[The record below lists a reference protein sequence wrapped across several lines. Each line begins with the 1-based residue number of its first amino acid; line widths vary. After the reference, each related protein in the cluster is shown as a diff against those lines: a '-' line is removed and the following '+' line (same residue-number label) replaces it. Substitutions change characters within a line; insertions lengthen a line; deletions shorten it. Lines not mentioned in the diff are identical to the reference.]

1 LPNTQLTNGMP
12 LIITIVHCTFF
23 HVFGLHQDFAVTPH
37 LHNIRH
43 LDAWIRK
50 QDWQYN
56 QFICFE
62 KNTLSVQ
69 NFIRN
74 SITEKGVEKRGLCPS
89 VVELVFSIS
98 GLYTASQIKSVSFQ
112 VVYFVGISWHS
123 AVLACLMPRNLD
135 CL

>member
-1 LPNTQLTNGMP
+1 MLESGSKIDN
-12 LIITIVHCTFF
+12 IINLFVYTKPQPT
-23 HVFGLHQDFAVTPH
+23 AS
-37 LHNIRH
+37 
-43 LDAWIRK
+43 
-50 QDWQYN
+50 
-56 QFICFE
+56 FE

-89 VVELVFSIS
+89 VVELVFSIL

-135 CL
+135 CLSLVRTG